1 MESTIRLFKALP
13 IKTKS
18 KSKLNEQVTADTI
31 KRGFIFSPEV
41 FSNYSDQELLKLKI
55 GLSGE
60 ELNSSFHKSWQ
71 KIITAS
77 IEQLVIEQ
85 LIHYFTTYGLEN
97 LGIYDKDY
105 VYIPSEAL
113 NVPDIDLDKIKLIV
127 IKGYTKE
134 ELKVKLLNLL
144 QTGIALKE
152 ETLKDVTNVAL
163 FVELNEKEIQ
173 EIKNKEVKT
182 ALYEYLG
189 LVPENPVEFLRYI
202 IYKSTETTL
211 IIKNE
216 ELIEKIKEKQN
227 LGVTKLVL
235 KYKEKHG
242 LEKLSSIFYRFKP
255 LFLAFRTNSQLKKMI
270 NKIRKLA
277 VKNHKP
283 MEEDYLNT
291 ITANIEL
298 VDEKLLKDSLSRA
311 NIFRKIRLAYA
322 LTYRTKDIGS
332 ILYKIRN
339 GKGYATE
346 FNFSNRSEAGRV
358 LEIVKKSIIEDIGK
372 QVKGKNIYI
381 PENIVYALSATEK
394 QFTGYFPS
402 GTYISIPKDMIVG
415 VHWDNVGNN
424 RIDLDFSLINV
435 DGKFGWD
442 ANYRS
447 EEGNILFSGDM
458 TDAQNGAS
466 ELFYIKRQT
475 KNSFIVAVNYYNHDK
490 DVEVPIKI
498 FVAKEQAVNMR
509 KNYMVNSN
517 NIIAQAESKIN
528 QKQKILGLLSV
539 TTNECRF
546 YFSEIYLGRS
556 ITSSSSDF
564 VEHSRKYLLGF
575 YKNAFNLNEMLVEAG
590 AKLTDKNNCEI
601 DLSPEIL
608 EKDSIIKLL
617 WQ

>member
-270 NKIRKLA
+270 NKIRF
-277 VKNHKP
+277 H
-283 MEEDYLNT
+283 
-291 ITANIEL
+291 
-298 VDEKLLKDSLSRA
+298 
-311 NIFRKIRLAYA
+311 
-322 LTYRTKDIGS
+322 
-332 ILYKIRN
+332 
-339 GKGYATE
+339 
-346 FNFSNRSEAGRV
+346 
-358 LEIVKKSIIEDIGK
+358 
-372 QVKGKNIYI
+372 
-381 PENIVYALSATEK
+381 
-394 QFTGYFPS
+394 
-402 GTYISIPKDMIVG
+402 
-415 VHWDNVGNN
+415 
-424 RIDLDFSLINV
+424 
-435 DGKFGWD
+435 
-442 ANYRS
+442 
-447 EEGNILFSGDM
+447 
-458 TDAQNGAS
+458 
-466 ELFYIKRQT
+466 
-475 KNSFIVAVNYYNHDK
+475 
-490 DVEVPIKI
+490 
-498 FVAKEQAVNMR
+498 
-509 KNYMVNSN
+509 
-517 NIIAQAESKIN
+517 
-528 QKQKILGLLSV
+528 
-539 TTNECRF
+539 
-546 YFSEIYLGRS
+546 
-556 ITSSSSDF
+556 
-564 VEHSRKYLLGF
+564 
-575 YKNAFNLNEMLVEAG
+575 
-590 AKLTDKNNCEI
+590 
-601 DLSPEIL
+601 
-608 EKDSIIKLL
+608 
-617 WQ
+617 